1 MATHWN
7 QDIMVDIPIHHLL
20 IIVVLK
26 IEDIVTPI
34 LLRNIGTVDLLP
46 PWDLLHLQ
54 DTSTVLLVI
63 IRRNMVTTV
72 RADTMVIQTTIMVDI
87 EISNQM

>member
-54 DTSTVLLVI
+54 DASTALLVI
-63 IRRNMVTTV
+63 IRRNMVTTM

-87 EISNQM
+87 EI